1 MTLVPDDDAKYRLTA
16 FLDQLARDYYE
27 GAGDNA
33 PDVRLTDETPHAD
46 ANGRY
51 VAVNPDVS
59 GSYGRTVTDADAL
72 KIVADTLAHE
82 VEHINRSDLKGKKA
96 AAERNPDMPR
106 LAADIANIVE
116 DCRIDWTR
124 AQRHPGQRAT
134 HAAKVDLLM
143 DNHHRRPRVDNM
155 DDGPARYLETAL
167 QVAFAGYA
175 KGLEN
180 CTDEFQRFAAEVD
193 SAVSA
198 AERAETPA
206 DRADVTDEIA
216 EIFRRHLPD
225 GTTGRDA
232 DEAVDEVDHSHT
244 DEEPPEGNPIDP
256 ADADRDTELEPAP
269 DADGETPDETAG
281 ELDDLDDLDADD
293 FDKMPEPDEIDETD
307 ETPDIGGDDERGKTP
322 EGADGTGDDDTDA
335 ARGDGDADD
344 IGPNDAGETPETD
357 TEIDGDGD
365 ETDATGD
372 PDGDAEAASETADN
386 ETDAEGA
393 AVDDGGD
400 GAADDGTGPLC
411 PDCGHTVEVL
421 GGADE

>member
-1 MTLVPDDDAKYRLTA
+1 MSLVPDDDARYRLTA

-27 GAGDNA
+27 GAGADA

-59 GSYGRTVTDADAL
+59 NTYGRSVSDADAL
-72 KIVADTLAHE
+72 KILADTLAHE

-134 HAAKVDLLM
+134 HAAKVDRLM

-155 DDGPARYLETAL
+155 DDGPARYLETAI
-167 QVAFAGYA
+167 QVSFAGYA

-193 SAVSA
+193 DAVSA
-198 AERAETPA
+198 AERAETPD
-206 DRADVTDEIA
+206 DRAEVTDEIA
-216 EIFRRHLPD
+216 EIFRTHLPD

-232 DEAVDEVDHSHT
+232 DDAVDNVDHSHT
-244 DEEPPEGNPIDP
+244 DETPPEGNPIDP
-256 ADADRDTELEPAP
+256 ADADRDTELEPTP
-269 DADGETPDETAG
+269 DADGDETADDAG
-281 ELDDLDDLDADD
+281 EELADDLGDLDADD
-293 FDKMPEPDEIDETD
+293 FAGDDGETDATADAADATEGD
-307 ETPDIGGDDERGKTP
+307 ETPD
-322 EGADGTGDDDTDA
+322 DA
-335 ARGDGDADD
+335 GDA
-344 IGPNDAGETPETD
+344 TD
-357 TEIDGDGD
+357 T

-372 PDGDAEAASETADN
+372 PDDDAETTDETADG
-386 ETDAEGA
+386 ETDADGA
-393 AVDDGGD
+393 AVDDGGTGD

-411 PDCGHTVEVL
+411 PECGHTVEVI
-421 GGADE
+421 GGGDE